1 MITMT
6 TTTLGA
12 LLERKGRQLYS
23 VAPDATVYEAIALM
37 SEKSIGA
44 VLVLEGQKLRGI
56 LSERDYTRKVILQGR
71 ASKET
76 HVEEIMTREVVVA
89 PPDITVED
97 AMRLMT
103 GNRIRHLPVMEGDGV
118 SGIVSIGDLV
128 KWVIS
133 TQEETITHLRHYIA
147 GGYMA

>member
-12 LLERKGRQLYS
+12 LLERKGRQIHS
-23 VAPDATVYEAIALM
+23 VTPAATVLDAIALM

-44 VLVLEGQKLRGI
+44 VLVIEGQKLHGI
-56 LSERDYTRKVILQGR
+56 MSERDYTRKVILQGR
-71 ASKET
+71 SSKDT
-76 HVEEIMTREVVVA
+76 CVEEIMTREVVVA
-89 PPDITVED
+89 PPEMTVED

-103 GNRIRHLPVMEGDGV
+103 GNRIRHLPVSAGGDII
-118 SGIVSIGDLV
+118 GIVSIGDLV

>member
-37 SEKSIGA
+37 SEKGIGA
-44 VLVLEGQKLRGI
+44 VLVIEGQKLRGI